1 MPKVCKL
8 SLLSPSGLPVGILV
22 LMTYSD
28 RKVVVIVVLVEVITK
43 AEVVAM
49 ITIPH

>member
-22 LMTYSD
+22 LVTYSN
-28 RKVVVIVVLVEVITK
+28 RNVVVIVVLVEVITT
-43 AEVVAM
+43 AEVVVM
-49 ITIPH
+49 IKIPQ